1 MSNLTEKAII
11 YTLNEMLK
19 RRTIDKITVKDLTEE
34 CGISRNTFYY
44 HFHDIYEVLTR
55 YFIEQTDA
63 LLKEHESDESWE
75 KIFIAGLNFL
85 YENKTAIDHIYWSV
99 DGDALDR
106 FLDKVVYNYV
116 RGVIQE
122 ESGSG
127 RFREK
132 TISIA
137 ADFYKNAL
145 LGAVER
151 WIEDDMNESPDH
163 LAHLYNSVF
172 SGTMESLLS
181 SIEKAV

>member
-1 MSNLTEKAII
+1 MSDLTKMALENAFKEA
-11 YTLNEMLK
+11 LAHKPLE
-19 RRTIDKITVKDLTEE
+19 KITISELTNA
-34 CGISRNTFYY
+34 CGLSRMTFYY

-127 RFREK
+127 RFSEK

-151 WIEDDMNESPDH
+151 WIEDDMNESPEQ

-172 SGTMESLLS
+172 SGTMEALLS